1 MPADIVDFAALV
13 FFLSLWI
20 GYTRF
25 ASAQVR
31 RRPCLAGLLH
41 TFRRRWMLA
50 LIERDNRVADTT
62 IIANIERT
70 VTFLASSTMLII
82 AGLLTVMASSE
93 KAMALVSAL
102 PFTHKTT
109 PLEWELKLLLLV
121 SIFIY
126 AFFKFTWALRQVG
139 FCAVMV
145 GHAPMPGDATSA
157 DRKDEFAEGVAR
169 VLSMAGA
176 HFNYGLR
183 SYYFGVAS
191 LAWFFNAWVFMAA
204 TVAVVGILYQR
215 EFASSALHALQK
227 VEASTR

>member
-1 MPADIVDFAALV
+1 MPANIVDIVAMVL
-13 FFLSLWI
+13 FLSIWI

-25 ASAQVR
+25 ASAQVK

-41 TFRRRWMLA
+41 TFRRRWMLS
-50 LIERDNRVADTT
+50 LLERDNRVADTT

-102 PFTHKTT
+102 PFTHK
-109 PLEWELKLLLLV
+109 PSAVEWELKLLLLV

-145 GHAPMPGDATSA
+145 GHAPMPGDAIDDA
-157 DRKDEFAEGVAR
+157 HKVKFAEGMAKM
-169 VLSMAGA
+169 LSMAGA
-176 HFNYGLR
+176 HFNHGLR
-183 SYYFGVAS
+183 SYYFGLAS
-191 LAWFFNAWVFMAA
+191 LAWFFNVWVFMGA
-204 TVAVVGILYQR
+204 TFAVFGILYQR
-215 EFASSALHALQK
+215 EFASSALRALQQ
-227 VEASTR
+227 VEVTTR